1 MRFNEAQNAP
11 VTAASGA
18 LFRPN
23 CRLGTVLPEA
33 LSGWSGLRAG
43 FGMNRLGLALLLAI
57 GLAGAG
63 ALVAPPALRLW
74 ELHMAADDPVA
85 LSQLRLGET
94 LDAARVA
101 TGIDAAI
108 DAGDAELADSFIS
121 LAAERGIAVAPEQ
134 LRRLQALRDGAW
146 LRSASDFGHGF
157 LAGARDSDA
166 AFAGALASDV
176 SGFGD
181 LRDLALE
188 GRKLLGGEGAD
199 ETVLALSAV
208 GLAVSAATWVS
219 LGGGLPAR
227 GGLSAV
233 KAAGKA
239 KLLSPALT
247 ASLGRAAA
255 GALDRPALA
264 ASFGAAARLDLA
276 AAKVAAGGIVRPAA
290 LARFTALGQDA
301 GVLYARTGQ
310 RGLRQVLA
318 IADDA
323 GDIGKAA
330 RLGAAKP
337 STLRATLKVLGRSA
351 LVLGTLS
358 LSAASWML
366 ALTGYALALAM
377 AAQRFGWWLGRLG
390 RGRRRERARR
400 QGASVLRWQ
409 PALPAAA

>member
-1 MRFNEAQNAP
+1 MKR
-11 VTAASGA
+11 V
-18 LFRPN
+18 
-23 CRLGTVLPEA
+23 
-33 LSGWSGLRAG
+33 
-43 FGMNRLGLALLLAI
+43 GLALLLAL
-57 GLAGAG
+57 GLGGAG
-63 ALVAPPALRLW
+63 VLVAPPALRLW
-74 ELHMAADDPVA
+74 ELHAAADDPVA
-85 LSQLRLGET
+85 LSRLRLDQA

-101 TGIDAAI
+101 TGIEEAI
-108 DAGDAELADSFIS
+108 SAGDIALADSFIS
-121 LAAERGIAVAPEQ
+121 LATDRDIAVAPEQ

-146 LRSASDFGHGF
+146 LRAASDFGHGF
-157 LAGARDSDA
+157 VAGARDSDA

-176 SGFGD
+176 TGFGD

-199 ETVLALSAV
+199 ETILALSAV

-219 LGGGLPAR
+219 MGGGLPAR

-264 ASFGAAARLDLA
+264 ASLGAAARLDLA

-318 IADDA
+318 VAEDA

-351 LVLGTLS
+351 LALGAFS

-366 ALTGYALALAM
+366 ALLGYVLVLAM

-390 RGRRRERARR
+390 RRRRQERAARKR
-400 QGASVLRWQ
+400 ASGLRWN
-409 PALPAAA
+409 PPLPAAV